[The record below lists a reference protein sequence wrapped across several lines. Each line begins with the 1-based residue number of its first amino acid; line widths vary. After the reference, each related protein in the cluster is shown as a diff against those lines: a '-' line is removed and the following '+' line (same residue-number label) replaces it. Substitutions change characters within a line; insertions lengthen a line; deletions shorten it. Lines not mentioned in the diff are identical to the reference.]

1 MSICSKCVNNRFEY
15 HYIYFIYK
23 RFPVFFIIII
33 TNMFFNMP
41 FLSSTSPNTITY
53 RRFASAGFTL
63 IELLVVISVL
73 LILSGI
79 TFGISRG
86 VQNAQARAQVKAELA
101 VIAQGLE
108 SFKACY
114 GDYPWHDSDDTD
126 YPTPSSG
133 DSTNTMLLYALTG
146 RMDMQKDI
154 NGLIIVD
161 KISDNLDDN
170 VVTGREKF
178 IDVSKFSFSGTDR
191 EPNQLLDPWGNPYRY
206 WYKWE
211 NTENNPNN
219 DKWDIFGYHL
229 YSTGPKGI
237 ATNVEISSQI
247 NRNGVVKDDFRDT
260 VNESGII
267 FAGE

>member
-1 MSICSKCVNNRFEY
+1 ML
-15 HYIYFIYK
+15 
-23 RFPVFFIIII
+23 
-33 TNMFFNMP
+33 
-41 FLSSTSPNTITY
+41 FLSSTSPKSITY
-53 RRFASAGFTL
+53 RRLVSTGFTL
-63 IELLVVISVL
+63 IELLVVISVI

-86 VQNAQARAQVKAELA
+86 VQNAQARAQAKAELA
-101 VIAQGLE
+101 VIAQGIE
-108 SFKACY
+108 SFKAYY

-133 DSTNTMLLYALTG
+133 DITNTMLLYALTG

-178 IDVSKFSFSGTDR
+178 IDASKFSFSGTDR

-211 NTENNPNN
+211 NTYN
-219 DKWDIFGYHL
+219 DWDVFGYHL
-229 YSTGPKGI
+229 YSTGPNGSDANDQIKS
-237 ATNVEISSQI
+237 EINS
-247 NRNGVVKDDFRDT
+247 RTGVLGSDFRKT
-260 VNESGII
+260 VNELGII